1 MNLLKGNKYVFDT
14 TVYIDALRGEPKYK
28 QLTQK
33 LIFQARFNRIPA
45 GYSIVT
51 ELELWRGIK
60 GLWTIEEHEALLRP
74 MRRYPLLVRTAKRA
88 GSIRSLLD
96 QKAQKNQGPGMFDC
110 VIAATA
116 EYYELVL
123 ITRNAKDYQMIL
135 DHSIANIQIEDY
147 K

>member
-14 TVYIDALRGEPKYK
+14 TVYIDALCGEPKYK

-88 GSIRSLLD
+88 GNIRGLLGSESP
-96 QKAQKNQGPGMFDC
+96 KEPRSGHVRLRNC
-110 VIAATA
+110 R
-116 EYYELVL
+116 YRRVL
-123 ITRNAKDYQMIL
+123 RIGTGYP
-135 DHSIANIQIEDY
+135 
-147 K
+147 